1 MISFGRTP
9 WRSAMTR
16 AGRWIGDASYLQ
28 KWLILG
34 VLIGTMAGVGAIVF
48 YEALTVC
55 THFFL
60 GTLAGYHVPTP
71 AGEGGHRASATFSRP
86 WAIPL
91 IVGLGALL
99 GAILVFR
106 FAPEAEG
113 HGTDAAI
120 YAVHHNPRGIRFR
133 VVLVKIVASALTIG
147 SGGSGGREGPT
158 GQISA
163 GFASLLA
170 RELELSPGDA
180 RIAVVTGIGSGIG
193 AIFGAPLGGAV
204 LATEILYRDDFDA
217 EALLPSFVASS
228 VAYVIFGAFIG
239 FTPLFGFAGGYHF
252 TDPADLPWFALIGVL
267 GGLIGLLY
275 AKGFYGVAGLFGKIP
290 IPRWTKPAIGGV
302 IVGLIA
308 LAIPEVLGTGYG
320 WIQQGLGRQILTLP
334 LWIVLILPFARIL
347 ATGLSIGSGGS
358 GGIFGPG
365 MIIGAFVGASI
376 WRLFEP
382 VVPSMGHSPA
392 PYVII
397 GMMCCFGGISRAPLA
412 VMLMVAEMTG
422 SLSILGPAMIA
433 VGLAWFIVRRDDDTI
448 YRSQLRSRADAP
460 AQRLL
465 VGMPI
470 LSTIPTQLAM
480 APPRLLV
487 TGGTS
492 IETAVDQLTS
502 VGLTGAPMVDDNG
515 RFEGTISLDRL
526 LSSAEE
532 HGQRLDSLVDVAAPT
547 VSDTAYLDVAVDA
560 ITASSQHW
568 VSVLDSDRQVVGTVA
583 TSDVV
588 RGYRLGLL
596 ASLRETSVNGA
607 AGSDRVFIG
616 SGSALVGR
624 SLSESRLPASII
636 VTTIQRHQDL
646 VVPTGS
652 TKFEV
657 GDELVLIGEASD
669 IDMIRVMAT
678 AGDGHATDHLDGK
691 IAQEA
696 PVVDQLRSPQ
706 LLATGYTTRGGVLHL
721 PGDPGHTE
729 RTNIGRSSRNAD
741 EPDDEDGITDDDG
754 PPCSAPESS

>member
-1 MISFGRTP
+1 VTIFARTP
-9 WRSAMTR
+9 WRAAMAR
-16 AGRWIGDASYLQ
+16 AGRWLGAASYLQ

-34 VLIGTMAGVGAIVF
+34 VLIGTMAGIGAVVF
-48 YEALTVC
+48 YEALLAC

-71 AGEGGHRASATFSRP
+71 AGEGGHRASAGFTRP

-91 IVGLGALL
+91 VVGLGALL
-99 GAILVFR
+99 GGILVFR

-120 YAVHHNPRGIRFR
+120 SAVHHNPRGIRFR
-133 VVLVKIVASALTIG
+133 AVVVKIAASALTIG

-170 RELELSPGDA
+170 RELDLSPADA

-204 LATEILYRDDFDA
+204 LATEILYRDDVDA
-217 EALLPSFVASS
+217 EALLPSFVASL
-228 VAYVIFGAFIG
+228 VGYVLFGAVIG
-239 FTPLFGFAGGYHF
+239 FTPLFGFNGSYHF
-252 TDPADLPWFALIGVL
+252 TDPAHLPWFALIGIL

-275 AKGFYGVAGLFGKIP
+275 AKSFYGLVDLFGRIP
-290 IPRWTKPAIGGV
+290 VPRWVKPAIGGV

-320 WIQQGLGRQILTLP
+320 WVQQGLGRQLLTLP

-365 MIIGAFVGASI
+365 MIIGAFIGASV

-422 SLSILGPAMIA
+422 SLSILGPAMLA
-433 VGLAWFIVRRDDDTI
+433 VGLAWFIVRRNDDTI

-465 VGMPI
+465 IGMPM
-470 LSTIPTQLAM
+470 LGRVPVRQAL
-480 APPRLLV
+480 APPRLV
-487 TGGTS
+487 ITGGAS
-492 IETAVDQLTS
+492 VEAALDQLTGA
-502 VGLTGAPMVDDNG
+502 GLTGAPVVDGDG
-515 RFEGTISLDRL
+515 RFEGTITLHRL
-526 LSSAEE
+526 EADGSV
-532 HGQRLDSLVDVAAPT
+532 HGHRLASLVDVTAPT
-547 VSDTAYLDVAVDA
+547 VSESANLDVAVDA
-560 ITASSQHW
+560 ITASTQHW
-568 VSVLDSDRQVVGTVA
+568 VPVLDPDRKVVGTVA

-596 ASLRETSVNGA
+596 SSLQEMSVDGRA
-607 AGSDRVFIG
+607 TGSDRVCIG
-616 SGSALVGR
+616 SGSPLVGH
-624 SLSESRLPASII
+624 SLAGARLPASII
-636 VTTIQRHQDL
+636 VTTIQRGQDL
-646 VVPTGS
+646 VVPAGGT
-652 TKFEV
+652 TIET
-657 GDELVLIGEASD
+657 GDELVLIGRALD
-669 IDMIRVMAT
+669 IDAVRAMA
-678 AGDGHATDHLDGK
+678 
-691 IAQEA
+691 
-696 PVVDQLRSPQ
+696 S
-706 LLATGYTTRGGVLHL
+706 
-721 PGDPGHTE
+721 GDPGPGDGSVPPGGSTTP
-729 RTNIGRSSRNAD
+729 RKPAAGR
-741 EPDDEDGITDDDG
+741 GT
-754 PPCSAPESS
+754 SAG

>member
-1 MISFGRTP
+1 MRVFTRTSWRATTTRSSRWLGR
-9 WRSAMTR
+9 
-16 AGRWIGDASYLQ
+16 ASYLQ

-48 YEALTVC
+48 YEALLAC

-71 AGEGGHRASATFSRP
+71 VGEGGHRASASFTRP
-86 WAIPL
+86 WALPL
-91 IVGLGALL
+91 VVGLGALL
-99 GAILVFR
+99 GGIIVFR

-120 YAVHHNPRGIRFR
+120 SAVHHNPRGIRFR
-133 VVLVKIVASALTIG
+133 AVIVKIVASALTIG

-170 RELELSPGDA
+170 RELDLSPGDA

-217 EALLPSFVASS
+217 EALLPSFVASL
-228 VAYVIFGAFIG
+228 VGYIIFGSVVG
-239 FTPLFGFAGGYHF
+239 FTPLFGFAGSYHF
-252 TDPADLPWFALIGVL
+252 SNPTQLVWFALIGVL
-267 GGLIGLLY
+267 GGLIGILY
-275 AKGFYGVAGLFGKIP
+275 AKSFYGISDLFGHLAL
-290 IPRWTKPAIGGV
+290 PRWAKPAIGGV

-320 WIQQGLGRQILTLP
+320 WIQEGLGRQLLTLP
-334 LWIVLILPFARIL
+334 LWIVLVLPFARIL

-365 MIIGAFVGASI
+365 MIIGAFIGASV
-376 WRLFEP
+376 WRLLEP
-382 VVPSMGHSPA
+382 VVPSMGHNPA

-433 VGLAWFIVRRDDDTI
+433 VGLAWFIVRRSDDTI
-448 YRSQLRSRADAP
+448 YRSQLRTRADAP

-465 VGMPI
+465 IGMPV
-470 LSTIPTQLAM
+470 LANVPVRQAM
-480 APPRLLV
+480 AAPRLV
-487 TGGTS
+487 IPGGTS
-492 IETAVDQLTS
+492 VETAQDALS
-502 VGLTGAPMVDDNG
+502 HERLAGAPVVDSNG
-515 RFEGTISLDRL
+515 RFEGTISLGSLQASKGPRDHRL
-526 LSSAEE
+526 ESF
-532 HGQRLDSLVDVAAPT
+532 VDVTAPT
-547 VSDTAYLDVAVDA
+547 VSDSAHLDVAVDA
-560 ITASSQHW
+560 ITTSTQHW
-568 VSVLDSDRQVVGTVA
+568 VSVLDSERNVVGTVA

-596 ASLRETSVNGA
+596 ASLQKVNADGDAPGA
-607 AGSDRVFIG
+607 DRVVIGAGSPLAG
-616 SGSALVGR
+616 Q
-624 SLSESRLPASII
+624 SLNNADLPISII
-636 VTTIQRHQDL
+636 VTTIQRNKDL

-652 TKFEV
+652 TRLQA
-657 GDELVLIGEASD
+657 GDELIVLGRSGD
-669 IDMIRVMAT
+669 IDAFRAI
-678 AGDGHATDHLDGK
+678 
-691 IAQEA
+691 
-696 PVVDQLRSPQ
+696 
-706 LLATGYTTRGGVLHL
+706 ATGT
-721 PGDPGHTE
+721 
-729 RTNIGRSSRNAD
+729 
-741 EPDDEDGITDDDG
+741 DGTL
-754 PPCSAPESS
+754 

>member
-1 MISFGRTP
+1 MRVFTRTSWRATTTRSSRWLGR
-9 WRSAMTR
+9 
-16 AGRWIGDASYLQ
+16 ASYLQ

-48 YEALTVC
+48 YEALLAC

-71 AGEGGHRASATFSRP
+71 VGEGGHRASASFTRP
-86 WAIPL
+86 WALPL
-91 IVGLGALL
+91 VVGLGALL
-99 GAILVFR
+99 GGIIVFR

-120 YAVHHNPRGIRFR
+120 SAVHHNPRGIRFR
-133 VVLVKIVASALTIG
+133 AVIVKIVASALTIG

-170 RELELSPGDA
+170 RELDLSPGDA

-217 EALLPSFVASS
+217 EALLPSFVASL
-228 VAYVIFGAFIG
+228 VGYIIFGSVVG
-239 FTPLFGFAGGYHF
+239 FTPLFGFAGSYHF
-252 TDPADLPWFALIGVL
+252 SNPTQLVWFALIGVL
-267 GGLIGLLY
+267 GGLIGILY
-275 AKGFYGVAGLFGKIP
+275 AKSFYGISDLFGHLAL
-290 IPRWTKPAIGGV
+290 PRWAKPAIGGV

-320 WIQQGLGRQILTLP
+320 WIQEGLGRQLLTLP
-334 LWIVLILPFARIL
+334 LWIVLVLPFARIL

-365 MIIGAFVGASI
+365 MIIGAFIGASV
-376 WRLFEP
+376 WRLLEP
-382 VVPSMGHSPA
+382 VVPSMGHNPA

-433 VGLAWFIVRRDDDTI
+433 VGLAWFIVHRSDDTI
-448 YRSQLRSRADAP
+448 YRSQLRTRADAP

-465 VGMPI
+465 IGMPV
-470 LSTIPTQLAM
+470 LANVPVRQAM
-480 APPRLLV
+480 AAPRLV
-487 TGGTS
+487 IPGGTS
-492 IETAVDQLTS
+492 VEAAQDALAH
-502 VGLTGAPMVDDNG
+502 GRLTGAPVVDSNG
-515 RFEGTISLDRL
+515 RFEGTISLGSLQASKGPRDHRL
-526 LSSAEE
+526 ESF
-532 HGQRLDSLVDVAAPT
+532 VDVTAPT
-547 VSDTAYLDVAVDA
+547 VSDSAHLDVAVDA
-560 ITASSQHW
+560 ITTSTQHW
-568 VSVLDSDRQVVGTVA
+568 VSVLDSERNVVGTVA

-596 ASLRETSVNGA
+596 ASLQKVNADGDAPGA
-607 AGSDRVFIG
+607 DRVVIGAGSPLAG
-616 SGSALVGR
+616 Q
-624 SLSESRLPASII
+624 SLNNADLPISII
-636 VTTIQRHQDL
+636 VTTIQRNKDL

-652 TKFEV
+652 TRLQA
-657 GDELVLIGEASD
+657 GDELIVLGRSGD
-669 IDMIRVMAT
+669 IDAFRAI
-678 AGDGHATDHLDGK
+678 
-691 IAQEA
+691 
-696 PVVDQLRSPQ
+696 
-706 LLATGYTTRGGVLHL
+706 ATGT
-721 PGDPGHTE
+721 
-729 RTNIGRSSRNAD
+729 
-741 EPDDEDGITDDDG
+741 DGTL
-754 PPCSAPESS
+754 

>member
-1 MISFGRTP
+1 MTIVARTS
-9 WRSAMTR
+9 WRAAMTR

-28 KWLILG
+28 RWLVLG
-34 VLIGTMAGVGAIVF
+34 VLIGTMAGIGAVVF
-48 YEALTVC
+48 YEALVAC

-71 AGEGGHRASATFSRP
+71 AGEGGHRASASFTRP
-86 WAIPL
+86 WALPL
-91 IVGLGALL
+91 VVGLGALL

-120 YAVHHNPRGIRFR
+120 AAVHHNPRGIRFR
-133 VVLVKIVASALTIG
+133 AVVVKIVASALTIG

-170 RELELSPGDA
+170 RELDLSPADA

-217 EALLPSFVASS
+217 EALLPSFVASL
-228 VAYVIFGAFIG
+228 VGYVLFGAVIG
-239 FTPLFGFAGGYHF
+239 FTPLFGFAGSYHF
-252 TDPADLPWFALIGVL
+252 TDPAHLPWFALIGVL

-275 AKGFYGVAGLFGKIP
+275 AKSFYGIAALFGRIP
-290 IPRWTKPAIGGV
+290 IPRWSKPAIGGV

-320 WIQQGLGRQILTLP
+320 WIQQGLGRQLLTLP

-365 MIIGAFVGASI
+365 MIIGAFVGASV

-433 VGLAWFIVRRDDDTI
+433 VGLAWFIVRRSDDTI

-460 AQRLL
+460 AQRILT
-465 VGMPI
+465 GMP
-470 LSTIPTQLAM
+470 LLDTVPVREAM
-480 APPRLLV
+480 APPRLV
-487 TGGTS
+487 ITGGTPVES
-492 IETAVDQLTS
+492 VREQL
-502 VGLTGAPMVDDNG
+502 VGAGLTGAPVVDGDG
-515 RFEGTISLDRL
+515 RFEGTVSLDRL
-526 LSSAEE
+526 PPDASAP
-532 HGQRLDSLVDVAAPT
+532 GQRLAPLVDVSAPT
-547 VSDTAYLDVAVDA
+547 VSASAHVDVAVDA
-560 ITASSQHW
+560 ITESTQHW
-568 VSVLDSDRQVVGTVA
+568 VPVLDADRRVVGTVA

-596 ASLRETSVNGA
+596 AGLQRMSADGDP
-607 AGSDRVFIG
+607 AGSDRVRIG
-616 SGSALVGR
+616 DGSPLAGR
-624 SLSESRLPASII
+624 SLADAGLPGTVI
-636 VTTIQRHQDL
+636 VTTIRRRHDL
-646 VVPTGS
+646 VVPSGGT
-652 TKFEV
+652 ELAAD
-657 GDELVLIGEASD
+657 DELALIGRSAD
-669 IDMIRVMAT
+669 IDAVRVMA
-678 AGDGHATDHLDGK
+678 
-691 IAQEA
+691 
-696 PVVDQLRSPQ
+696 S
-706 LLATGYTTRGGVLHL
+706 GV
-721 PGDPGHTE
+721 
-729 RTNIGRSSRNAD
+729 
-741 EPDDEDGITDDDG
+741 DG
-754 PPCSAPESS
+754 PGGGSGPPDATSAHGRPVGERGSPAA